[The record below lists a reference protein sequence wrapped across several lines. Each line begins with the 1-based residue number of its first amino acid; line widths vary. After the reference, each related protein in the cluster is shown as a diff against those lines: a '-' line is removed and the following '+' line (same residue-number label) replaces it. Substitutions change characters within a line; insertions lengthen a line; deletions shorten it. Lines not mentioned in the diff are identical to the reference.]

1 MPIERKRRLSC
12 KQKQRFSWVACQAS
26 KHPVALAAAT
36 LAALGIYVYASGET
50 KKEKRDHYEQL
61 INKYESRTGVLLQL
75 LKIPG
80 VLDAFSKRELT
91 QTFLTYMM
99 VRALVLETNVPM
111 FDAAFANLTSF
122 VSPQDIKDGILLQLN
137 NRVNRTLELL
147 STKVLTILQH
157 FEDDSQNDSSDV
169 TRAVHAL
176 KNRVILAVLY
186 KSREEISDINN
197 YVEDILREHFQK
209 PLDAKTTLIDQYLR
223 HQQTSDGDFGVIPM
237 PDIVAKNLRL

>member
-1 MPIERKRRLSC
+1 M
-12 KQKQRFSWVACQAS
+12 ACQAS

-111 FDAAFANLTSF
+111 FDAAFVNLMSF

-137 NRVNRTLELL
+137 NRVNQTLELL

-186 KSREEISDINN
+186 KSRKEIRDIQSEVYYISQQNSL
-197 YVEDILREHFQK
+197 DS
-209 PLDAKTTLIDQYLR
+209 LDANTTRIDQYLKSM
-223 HQQTSDGDFGVIPM
+223 QTSDDTFELIPM
-237 PDIVAKNLRL
+237 PDIVLKNLR

>member
-99 VRALVLETNVPM
+99 VRALVLETDVPM
-111 FDAAFANLTSF
+111 FDAAFANLMSF

-147 STKVLTILQH
+147 STTVFTILQYFWVLEH
-157 FEDDSQNDSSDV
+157 DVLDV
-169 TRAVHAL
+169 TRAVDAL

-186 KSREEISDINN
+186 KSRKEISDIVRNV
-197 YVEDILREHFQK
+197 YSTLQEHFQD
-209 PLDAKTTLIDQYLR
+209 PLDKKTTLIDQYLKVV
-223 HQQTSDGDFGVIPM
+223 QSSDDVYDVIPM
-237 PDIVAKNLRL
+237 PDIVAKILSF